1 MNVKTF
7 QALVV
12 REDTAGKFTRR
23 IETRSVAELP
33 PDDVLIRVQYSS
45 LNYKDALSASGN
57 KGVTRRYPHTPG
69 IDAAGRV
76 AETGEEVLVTGY
88 ELGTNRAGGFGQYIR
103 VAQECVVPWP
113 AKLTLRE
120 SMIFG
125 TAGFTAAQS
134 IQRLREH
141 GITQGEVL
149 VTGATGGVGC
159 TAVAILSHLGYRV
172 IAVTGKP
179 ETTEWLKSIGAS
191 EVVGREAVIDA
202 TGKPLLKGR
211 WDAVVETAGG
221 PVLAAVIRST
231 NYRGIVTCCGNVGGA
246 ELPLSVYPFILRGVT
261 LAGIDSAQCP
271 MPQRRNIWEKLAG
284 DWKPSVLEKLARECS
299 LDQLSG
305 EINRT
310 LAGQQCGRI
319 VVRL

>member
-1 MNVKTF
+1 M
-7 QALVV
+7 V
-12 REDTAGKFTRR
+12 RESAVGEFTRA
-23 IETRSVAELP
+23 IDTRSVNDLP
-33 PDDVLIRVQYSS
+33 PGDVLIRVEYSS

-69 IDAAGRV
+69 IDAAGHV
-76 AETGEEVLVTGY
+76 AETGEEVIVTGY
-88 ELGTNRAGGFGQYIR
+88 ELGTNRPGGFGQYLR
-103 VAQECVVPWP
+103 VAQECVVPRP
-113 AKLTLRE
+113 ANLTLRE
-120 SMIFG
+120 CMIFG

-134 IQRLREH
+134 IQRLRDH
-141 GITQGEVL
+141 GITHGEVL

-172 IAVTGKP
+172 VAVTGKS
-179 ETTEWLKSIGAS
+179 EAAEWLKSIGAS
-191 EVVGREAVIDA
+191 AVIGREAVTDP

-211 WDAVVETAGG
+211 WAAVVETVGG
-221 PVLAAVIRST
+221 SVLSAVIRST

-271 MPQRRNIWEKLAG
+271 MPHRQKMWEKLAG
-284 DWKPSVLEKLARECS
+284 DWKPATLETLARECS

-305 EINRT
+305 EIDRT
-310 LAGQQCGRI
+310 LAGRQCGRV